1 MDRFTEMQVFAAVA
15 ECEGFA
21 AGARKLKISPPA
33 ATRAVADLEY
43 RLGVKLLNRTTR
55 YVRVTDAGQ
64 RYLDDAKRILA
75 QVAEADEAAVGIN
88 GSPRGHLV
96 VTAPVLFGRMYVM
109 PAIVEYLQK
118 YPDTEVSAMFVDRV
132 VNLLEEGVDVALRIG
147 ELSDSSF
154 KALKVGTVRR
164 VVCASP
170 AYIEQYGMP
179 LHPDELNNHPI
190 IVASNL
196 GPNVEW
202 RFLDNNQT
210 SIVRIKPRLTVTSN
224 DAAIE
229 AAVEGLGITRLISYQ
244 IAPQLASGQLKIIL
258 SEFELP
264 AMPIHVLH
272 REGRHSSVKI
282 RAFIDLIAEKL
293 RADKSLN

>member
-1 MDRFTEMQVFAAVA
+1 MDRFTEMQVFVAVA

-33 ATRAVADLEY
+33 ATRAVADLEH
-43 RLGVKLLNRTTR
+43 RLGVKLFNRTTR

-75 QVAEADEAAVGIN
+75 QVAEADEAAIGIN
-88 GSPRGHLV
+88 AAPRGHLV
-96 VTAPVLFGRMYVM
+96 ITAPVLFGRMYVM
-109 PAIVEYLQK
+109 PGVVDYLQK
-118 YPDTEVSAMFVDRV
+118 YPDTEISAMFVDRV

-154 KALKVGTVRR
+154 KALKVGSVRR

-170 AYIEQYGMP
+170 AYIEKHGLP
-179 LHPDELNNHPI
+179 LHPDDLSQHQ
-190 IVASNL
+190 IVVATNL
-196 GPNVEW
+196 GPHVEW
-202 RFLDNNQT
+202 RFNEKNQVKA
-210 SIVRIKPRLTVTSN
+210 VRLKPRLTVTSN

-244 IAPQLASGQLKIIL
+244 IAPELAAGKLKIIL
-258 SEFELP
+258 SEFESPPL
-264 AMPIHVLH
+264 PIHILH
-272 REGRHSSVKI
+272 REGRNASTKI
-282 RAFIDLIAEKL
+282 RAFIDLIAERL
-293 RADKSLN
+293 RADQSLN